1 MKRVYGGGVSP
12 QQKLLSVNKK
22 LGNLGIRGQQ
32 GTTRQ
37 IYDGILIDGQTL
49 YRFFRDAKSKKFPFT
64 NLNENRLAVGETM
77 AVERAYFMVAIFNA
91 AGSVLNL
98 ESAFFIDNNFT
109 FGDLNFTIGTSEVIK
124 PTKMTSFAA
133 TFNKNAPFDNYNNF
147 EFDTQLVIPPLLEF
161 ESVLELPVGVAAD
174 ATNDAFLFMVL
185 EGVGSLIAPKA
196 TF

>member
-1 MKRVYGGGVSP
+1 MKRVYGGGVSA

-22 LGNLGIRGQQ
+22 LGNIGIRGQQ

-37 IYDGILIDGQTL
+37 IYDGILIEGQTL

-77 AVERAYFMVAIFNA
+77 AVERAYFMVAIFDS

-98 ESAFFIDNNFT
+98 ESAFFTNNNFT
-109 FGDLNFTIGTSEVIK
+109 FGDFNFTIGTSEVIK
-124 PTKMTSFAA
+124 PIKMTSFGA
-133 TFNKNAPFDNYNNF
+133 TFNKNATFENYTNF

-174 ATNDAFLFMVL
+174 VSNDAFLFMVL
-185 EGVGSLIAPKA
+185 EGVGSLIAPKT